1 MTNKT
6 KQTVWILVSILL
18 VGLLLR
24 LGIMAVMDGS
34 ELQIVDETHYDEL
47 AVHLVETG
55 DFGSETEPYVSIRPP
70 LYPWLISEI
79 YRVFGIQNYTA
90 VRVIQILISLV
101 TVLCVY
107 GLARECGFL
116 SRNASLAA
124 AGIFCFY
131 PSLVMQNFFIL
142 TETFFTFW
150 LALVLWSALRFLR
163 TGSIYA
169 ACFCGA
175 FIALGALTRSI
186 LWLSPFPLALFIL
199 FCPNQSSVF
208 TWKHRLAG
216 ALALL
221 VFAGVGMA
229 PWMIRNTRLQKTF
242 VAIDCMSGRNLMMGN
257 YEYTPLYRAWDA
269 ISMEPPKDWYTVLKD
284 DYTRKNPGA
293 SFNVQNQGQKDRL
306 AGGYAKNYMKSHPA
320 QTLERTGMKAL
331 CFWQLER
338 SIPAGIQRG
347 FWGLDRLGESPRKAL
362 FLAVTCIVILPFALL
377 FQLAVWGVFSFEF
390 NRKSL
395 PTIAL
400 LLAVLLYFWSLHS
413 LTFAHERYHLPLIP
427 ILILFVVSLFQNPQA
442 AWTRF
447 RKSPSRW
454 VPAVLLSA
462 AFLVFWGLEAYW
474 AFG

>member
-1 MTNKT
+1 MTNET

-34 ELQIVDETHYDEL
+34 ELQIVDEAHYDEL

-150 LALVLWSALRFLR
+150 LVLVLWSALRFLR

-257 YEYTPLYRAWDA
+257 YEFTPLYRAWDA
-269 ISMEPPKDWYTVLKD
+269 ISMVPPKDWYTILQK
-284 DYTRKNPGA
+284 DYTQKNPGT
-293 SFNVQNQGQKDRL
+293 SFNAQTQGQKDSL
-306 AGGYAKNYMKSHPA
+306 AGEYAKNYMKSHPV

-347 FWGLDRLGESPRKAL
+347 FWGVDRLGESSRKTL
-362 FLAVTCIVILPFALL
+362 FLVSTCLVTFPFALIFL
-377 FQLAVWGVFSFEF
+377 LAIFGIFSQEF
-390 NRKSL
+390 STKTI
-395 PTIAL
+395 PQIAL
-400 LLAVLLYFWSLHS
+400 LLAVLLYFWALHS
-413 LTFAHERYHLPLIP
+413 LAFAHERYHLPLVP
-427 ILILFVVSLFQNPQA
+427 ILTLFAVSSLYNIRTARLCFCKTP
-442 AWTRF
+442 
-447 RKSPSRW
+447 PRW
-454 VPAVLLSA
+454 IPAIALSIT
-462 AFLVFWGLEAYW
+462 FLTFWCFEVCW
-474 AFG
+474 ALG